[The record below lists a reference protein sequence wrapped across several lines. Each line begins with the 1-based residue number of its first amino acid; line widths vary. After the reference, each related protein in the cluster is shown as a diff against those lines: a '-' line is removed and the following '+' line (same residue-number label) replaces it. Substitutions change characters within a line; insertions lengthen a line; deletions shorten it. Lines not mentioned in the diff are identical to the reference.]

1 MLFRLPIPPSSNN
14 LFANANGKGR
24 IRTKTYTKWLKEAD
38 AWYYLQRLNQQQPI
52 TGPIELHI
60 RLPRIRGD
68 ASNRIKAA
76 EDYLVSRKLTGDDK
90 NNRKVTVEIDEGQDM
105 RECWITVTGVP
116 A

>member
-14 LFANANGKGR
+14 LFANKKGCGR
-24 IRTKTYTKWLKEAD
+24 IKTRAYTAWLKEAD

-52 TGPIELHI
+52 AGPIELHI
-60 RLPRIRGD
+60 RLPQIRGD

-90 NNRKVTVEIDEGQDM
+90 NNRKVTVEIDPGQDM
-105 RECWITVTGVP
+105 RECWITVMGV
-116 A
+116 AA